1 MSVCVSNGSVHSAVR
16 FAQKQRTIS
25 AKLSIAA
32 ACKLSEPN
40 VKYENAKQAS
50 TQQQQRLQQQ
60 QQHSDQAHLF
70 DTKTITKKKRK
81 RKKVAKE
88 KSKRLQCVCG
98 CVCVCFAKRQFFAQ
112 FAITHSSSHSIAV
125 RRRSLI
131 ECLPAGER
139 EREHKNYAC
148 LARGLSLSRDAPT
161 RSSSAEHT
169 LSLAVVL
176 SLVAGGAGRDESS
189 SSSSSY
195 KLSAALAFHSFVS
208 GTLTLVQA
216 SSAVKFASSF
226 SVCTS

>member
-1 MSVCVSNGSVHSAVR
+1 MSVCVSSGSVHSAVR

-81 RKKVAKE
+81 RKKS
-88 KSKRLQCVCG
+88 SKRKEQTITM
-98 CVCVCFAKRQFFAQ
+98 CVCVCFGKRQFCAQ

-139 EREHKNYAC
+139 ERERTRTMPAC
-148 LARGLSLSRDAPT
+148 LSAWHARSLYLVMLPHVLALPSIHSLSLSC
-161 RSSSAEHT
+161 S
-169 LSLAVVL
+169 LSWPAAQAATKAAAAAAATSFQLRWHSTHS
-176 SLVAGGAGRDESS
+176 SLVR
-189 SSSSSY
+189 
-195 KLSAALAFHSFVS
+195 
-208 GTLTLVQA
+208 
-216 SSAVKFASSF
+216 
-226 SVCTS
+226 